1 MPKFGVGSLRYYFKT
16 LFQNKR
22 NREPYI
28 QTQVKNAMPSQGYL
42 FLGALIIEGKIKI
55 INTTN
60 FDDLVKAGV
69 YAVTET

>member
-1 MPKFGVGSLRYYFKT
+1 
-16 LFQNKR
+16 
-22 NREPYI
+22 
-28 QTQVKNAMPSQGYL
+28 MPSQGYL